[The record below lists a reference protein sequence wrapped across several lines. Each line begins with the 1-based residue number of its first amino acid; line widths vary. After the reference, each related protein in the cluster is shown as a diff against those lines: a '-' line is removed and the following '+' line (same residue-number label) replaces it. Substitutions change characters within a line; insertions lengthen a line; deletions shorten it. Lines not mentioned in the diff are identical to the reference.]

1 MTKISII
8 IPVYN
13 TEQYLEQCIDSILNQ
28 TLKDIEIILINDGS
42 TDKSYNI
49 LKKYEKKDSRIVLIN
64 QKNKG
69 QGEARNIG
77 IKIAKAPYIAFV
89 DSDDFISPFMLQKLY
104 IQMIQD
110 NSDIVKCAFT
120 RVCQAGSMT
129 NENSKAI
136 NPNKEDFFKTIL
148 SIDNLSL
155 IWDGLYKKEL
165 FIKNNLFFKKIVYED
180 VELLVKLIY
189 YSKNISYLD
198 DILYFWR
205 RTDNS
210 TTRSI
215 SKKQIRDIF
224 KVIEST
230 YKFLKKQ
237 KLYKKYKFEL
247 LQRFSYFCNIVIN
260 KILNYGKDDNDK
272 YLKYFDKK
280 ISKNIFFGKRSL
292 YILKSIKKRYYINYI
307 IKKASLYLCSNQE
320 IFIEFTEY
328 FCKDIYNLSN
338 NKDIY
343 ILYGNGTIAKV
354 IQNII
359 PNKIVGYIDISDINH
374 HPSTLK
380 NINFNKI
387 IITVLGREYGITK
400 YLVDDLKINKDKI
413 LTLQEIIKCNS
424 KIYKDAKEYII

>member
-104 IQMIQD
+104 IKILQD
-110 NSDIVKCAFT
+110 NSDILKCAFT
-120 RVCQAGSMT
+120 RVHPDGSMT
-129 NENSKAI
+129 NENSKTI

-148 SIDNLSL
+148 CIDNLSL

-180 VELLVKLIY
+180 VEILVKLIY

-224 KVIEST
+224 KVIVFT

-260 KILNYGKDDNDK
+260 KILNYGKDDKDK

-307 IKKASLYLCSNQE
+307 IKKASLYLCSDQE

-424 KIYKDAKEYII
+424 KIYKEAKEYII

>member
-110 NSDIVKCAFT
+110 NSDIVKCAFA

-260 KILNYGKDDNDK
+260 KILNYGKDDKDK

-338 NKDIY
+338 SKDIY

-424 KIYKDAKEYII
+424 KIYKEAKEYII